1 VRAPRSVDAVDQ
13 VDIVDEV
20 DAAGAVG
27 AVGAA
32 ASGCGQWARTGG
44 SAATGLAS
52 AAGYQASLIQCSAAA
67 SQSGLMVTPQPGPLG
82 MLTEPSFTLRAGS

>member
-1 VRAPRSVDAVDQ
+1 MTVPRNVDAVDQ
-13 VDIVDEV
+13 VDIEDAL
-20 DAAGAVG
+20 DAAG